1 MSKAEDRITTLPEV
15 NSDRW
20 LSLEDLIGESWR
32 PIVGYEDKY
41 LVSNF
46 GRVKSLERILTKSD
60 VPNAKWSRQK
70 HPTKILKSYKN
81 MYGYYMVY
89 LSNRGSTKSFLVHR
103 LVGMAFIPNI
113 NNLPQIN
120 HKDECKTHNS
130 VWINL
135 DGSIDFE
142 KSNLEW
148 CDNKYNSNYG
158 TKRQRIAEKLSRPV
172 QKYGTDGFLICEY
185 PSAMEA
191 SRQTGLSVSRIV
203 DCCNGR
209 KKSVTGG
216 GYFWKYKDSDKVILA
231 KPKIIQISTNG
242 QIINV
247 WDKISLAAKTLK
259 ICPTSICNCISGL
272 SKTAGG
278 YIWKK
283 E

>member
-1 MSKAEDRITTLPEV
+1 MSKAEEIITTLPEV

-20 LSLEDLIGESWR
+20 LSLEDLTGESWR

-70 HPTKILKSYKN
+70 HSTKILKSHKN

-89 LSNRGSTKSFLVHR
+89 LSNRGSTKGFLVHR
-103 LVGMAFIPNI
+103 LVGMAFIPNP

-120 HKDECKTHNS
+120 HKDECKTNNS
-130 VWINL
+130 VWVNL

-148 CDNKYNSNYG
+148 CDNRYNSNYG
-158 TKRQRIAEKLSRPV
+158 TKGQRIAEKLSCPV
-172 QKYGTDGFLICEY
+172 QKYGTDGILICEY

-272 SKTAGG
+272 SKKAGG